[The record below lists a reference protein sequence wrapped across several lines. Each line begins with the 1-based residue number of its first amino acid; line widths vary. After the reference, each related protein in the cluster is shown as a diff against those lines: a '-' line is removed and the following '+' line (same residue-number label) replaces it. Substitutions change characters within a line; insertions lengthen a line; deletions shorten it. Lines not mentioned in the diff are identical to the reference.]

1 MRRALARLEHTCALN
16 PCRAVMDVSATCGK
30 LVGDMIRLLII
41 ATAFALCLQATPTR
55 AQQAERQCGSM
66 DVVFVLDVSG
76 SMWGALLSIQ
86 RQSIRLLDDIEQLSG
101 GDYRLGLVVFREYI
115 QVLDDLNASP
125 TPSTKKES
133 VAHNLSRLGA
143 AGGEQIPEA
152 SADALATVLNRLP
165 PDGEY
170 RIGNFDGAFEGDVR
184 IVILIT
190 DQLPGGFDD
199 LYTPG
204 EDDALADNLARQ
216 AASMNIRISAVYV
229 PTPVWPEA
237 EVERIMQN
245 YANRTEG
252 IYIRTDRRGEGV
264 GDGIA
269 DILAS
274 CGERLM
280 S

>member
-1 MRRALARLEHTCALN
+1 
-16 PCRAVMDVSATCGK
+16 MDVCQTCGK
-30 LVGDMIRLLII
+30 MVGTMNWLSSI
-41 ATAFALCLQATPTR
+41 AAAVMLSLFTTATQ
-55 AQQAERQCGSM
+55 AQQPERQCGSM

-86 RQSIRLLDDIEQLSG
+86 RQAIGLLDDIEQLSG

-165 PDGEY
+165 PDGQY
-170 RIGNFDGAFEGDVR
+170 RIGDFNGTFEGDVR

-190 DQLPGGFDD
+190 DQLPGGVDD

-204 EDDALADNLARQ
+204 VDDALADSLARQ

-237 EVERIMQN
+237 EVERIMKN
-245 YANRTEG
+245 YADETQG
-252 IYIRTDRRGEGV
+252 IYIRSDRRGEGV
-264 GDGIA
+264 GDGVA